1 MCCSIFKLAGR
12 TIGPTQNNVVVV
24 VVVDDEHGCHEE
36 TDEEEVWCH
45 LRHMR

>member
-24 VVVDDEHGCHEE
+24 VVVDD
-36 TDEEEVWCH
+36 D
-45 LRHMR
+45 